1 MWFAWIRNASVTLKV
16 ALAPGFAILCL
27 AMVGVIGFIANER
40 LSGSL
45 ITLGEER
52 VPRIVSAASMSEQL
66 ASIHATVNQSLA
78 WEGAG

>member
-1 MWFAWIRNASVTLKV
+1 MET
-16 ALAPGFAILCL
+16 
-27 AMVGVIGFIANER
+27 
-40 LSGSL
+40 

-78 WEGAG
+78 WEGAGYKEARIEELDKRIQAALKAYGVQLKQALHENGLDEAQRRQ